1 MKNNTSALLFLLYP
15 KKLRKTMTN
24 IIKIRNTNGKF
35 RICYLKTKI

>member
-24 IIKIRNTNGKF
+24 IIIKNKKYKWKI
-35 RICYLKTKI
+35 